1 MIGILLEIL
10 DQADRYISQQE
21 QTVQAQLIQLTEE
34 LGQIDELLTNRN

>member
-10 DQADRYISQQE
+10 DQADRYIIQQE

-34 LGQIDELLTNRN
+34 LGKIDELLTNRN

>member
-10 DQADRYISQQE
+10 DQADRYINQQE